1 MQGVGLVME
10 ALVGGFM
17 EHGLEVEQVTV
28 GIDLG
33 RRWGPRQRWLRMF
46 GAVLR
51 ALGEPF
57 GYP

>member
-1 MQGVGLVME
+1 ME
-10 ALVGGFM
+10 ALGGGFM
-17 EHGLEVEQVTV
+17 GHGLEVEQVTV